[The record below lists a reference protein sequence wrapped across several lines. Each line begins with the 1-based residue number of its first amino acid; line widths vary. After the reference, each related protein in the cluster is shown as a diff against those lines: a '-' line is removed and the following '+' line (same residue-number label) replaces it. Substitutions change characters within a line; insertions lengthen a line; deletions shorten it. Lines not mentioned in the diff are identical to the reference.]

1 MNQKR
6 IMRSK
11 SDRMLLGVA
20 GGLAHYL
27 NIDPVF
33 VRLFFV
39 VTGLVSFGH
48 VALLYLLLALLIP
61 DEQPAATV
69 NPFNDEEIIIK
80 DAVSG

>member
-11 SDRMLLGVA
+11 NDRMLLGVA
-20 GGLAHYL
+20 GGLAQYL
-27 NIDPVF
+27 AIDPVF

-39 VTGLVSFGH
+39 VMGLASFGH
-48 VALLYLLLALLIP
+48 VALLYLLLALLMP
-61 DEQPAATV
+61 DDQPAATV